1 MAKYT
6 PRVISKKRGRNFNDF
21 EKSVMESL
29 WESGELRG
37 VGECYSPII
46 QRTADSLGRTAD
58 EIKVSELVCIIFV
71 NLL

>member
-1 MAKYT
+1 MAEYT
-6 PRVISKKRGRNFNDF
+6 PRFIHKKRGRNFNDY
-21 EKSVMESL
+21 EKTVMESL
-29 WESGELRG
+29 WESGKLRG

-46 QRTADSLGRTAD
+46 QLTANSLGRTVD